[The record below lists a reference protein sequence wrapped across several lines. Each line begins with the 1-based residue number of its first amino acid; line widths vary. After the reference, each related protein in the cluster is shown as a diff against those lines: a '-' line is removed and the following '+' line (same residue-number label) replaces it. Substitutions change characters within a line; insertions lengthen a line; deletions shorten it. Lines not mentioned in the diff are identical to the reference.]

1 MITAEV
7 IGYVVA
13 GMAISLLGVVCGY
26 DWGINAGYK
35 KGQDSR
41 DLLLKMRDEKIG
53 KLESELEKAKE
64 EHYLTD

>member
-1 MITAEV
+1 MIET

-13 GMAISLLGVVCGY
+13 GMAFSLIGVVCGY
-26 DWGINAGYK
+26 ECGNMAGYK
-35 KGQDSR
+35 KGQGSR

-53 KLESELEKAKE
+53 KLESELKKAKK

>member
-1 MITAEV
+1 MIVDVLGHVFAGMMFSL
-7 IGYVVA
+7 ICVVA
-13 GMAISLLGVVCGY
+13 GY
-26 DWGINAGYK
+26 EWGDKAGYK

-53 KLESELEKAKE
+53 KLESELKKAKE

>member
-1 MITAEV
+1 MIET

-13 GMAISLLGVVCGY
+13 GMALPLIGVICGY
-26 DWGINAGYK
+26 DWGRTVGYK

-53 KLESELEKAKE
+53 KLESELKKAKE